1 MIKLKSTEW
10 FILIGLLLLSLVP
23 CVGGTLRLL
32 ELGSSVQ
39 LEGMPDNPRI
49 KADPLPVV
57 IHLVSAISFCI
68 LGALQFLPSFRK
80 MYPKWH
86 GRAGRL
92 LVVAGILSAV
102 SGLWM
107 THFYSFPDD
116 LQGDLLYIVRLL
128 VGFAMVFYIL
138 LGLHAV
144 LKRRF
149 GQHRSSMI
157 RAYALGQGAGTQV
170 LVSIPFL
177 VTAGEPSGL
186 TRDILMTLAWV
197 INVFAAEWII
207 RRRRSGVSGQHVNQ
221 AAPEHAQGI
230 TEQPTLTTEATSFN
244 N

>member
-32 ELGSSVQ
+32 ELGSSAQ

-68 LGALQFLPSFRK
+68 LGAFQFLPSFRK
-80 MYPKWH
+80 MYPRWH
-86 GRAGRL
+86 RRAGRW
-92 LVVAGILSAV
+92 LVAAGIFSGL

-107 THFYSFPDD
+107 THYYSFPAD
-116 LQGDLLYIVRLL
+116 LQGDLLYMVRLL
-128 VGFAMVFYIL
+128 VGFAMVSYIL
-138 LGLHAV
+138 LGLYAV

-149 GQHRSSMI
+149 AQHRASMI

-177 VTAGEPSGL
+177 VTVGEPSGF
-186 TRDILMTLAWV
+186 TRDVLMTLAWV
-197 INVFAAEWII
+197 INVSVAEWII
-207 RRRRSGVSGQHVNQ
+207 RRRRSGVSKEHVNQ
-221 AAPEHAQGI
+221 AASEHAQGI